1 LDDLCHHVKKVRN
14 CPKLKKEKNMLKTLA
29 RNKQLPESISMSEND
44 FGLDK
49 ISFNIRV
56 ASKTFLAI
64 K

>member
-1 LDDLCHHVKKVRN
+1 
-14 CPKLKKEKNMLKTLA
+14 MLKTLA
-29 RNKQLPESISMSEND
+29 GNTQLPESISMSEND

>member
-1 LDDLCHHVKKVRN
+1 
-14 CPKLKKEKNMLKTLA
+14 MLKTLA
-29 RNKQLPESISMSEND
+29 RNTQLPESISMSEND

-49 ISFNIRV
+49 TSFNIRV